1 MYGEEE
7 VYDEVID
14 DGHHGY
20 EEEVIVEH
28 GGPHVVHV
36 GGHVPYEV
44 NAYGG
49 GVHVVEDGYGHHD
62 VEEVEVFG
70 DDGGHHD
77 EY

>member
-36 GGHVPYEV
+36 GGLES
-44 NAYGG
+44 YGG

-62 VEEVEVFG
+62 EHVVEEVEVFA
-70 DDGGHHD
+70 DEGGHYD
-77 EY
+77 DY